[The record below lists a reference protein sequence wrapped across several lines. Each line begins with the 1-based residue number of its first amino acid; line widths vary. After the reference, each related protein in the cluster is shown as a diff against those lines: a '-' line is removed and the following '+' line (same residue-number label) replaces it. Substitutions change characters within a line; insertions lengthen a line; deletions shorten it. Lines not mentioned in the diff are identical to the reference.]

1 MKIKPWIFSIIILC
15 ILFVVACTPKKN
27 LIKYSKDY
35 VEVGKILNTVQ
46 LPYTLRFNNQNKELL
61 AVGFSHTYDINNPQL
76 SILKKLFQE
85 FNPDVTLNEGGQIT
99 KKFKDE
105 KEAVTANG
113 EPGMLKYL
121 SDLNN
126 KKLINGD
133 TPDSVEYKIMLSKYS
148 KDDLFLYYIMERL
161 IGPYLYGAHRDRSIE
176 DLYETVIQ
184 KWFINEGFPVDEDL
198 KTFAGYKKL
207 YHSKIGHDLEL
218 TINPDIELFD
228 YVNPD
233 CKYCSIGRA
242 SKILRDS
249 VLLEKINAELKTH
262 NKVMVVFGHG
272 HILAIEPALKKL
284 MEKQ

>member
-1 MKIKPWIFSIIILC
+1 MKLKSWIFSIIILC
-15 ILFVVACTPKKN
+15 VVACTSKKN
-27 LIKYSKDY
+27 LIQYSKDY
-35 VEVGKILNTVQ
+35 VEVGKLLNTVQ
-46 LPYTLRFNNQNKELL
+46 LPYTLKFNNQNKELL
-61 AVGFSHTYDINNPQL
+61 VVGFSHTYDINNPQL
-76 SILKKLFQE
+76 NILKELFQE
-85 FNPDVTLNEGGQIT
+85 FNPDVALNEGGQIT

-121 SDLNN
+121 SDLSN
-126 KKLINGD
+126 KELINGD

-148 KDDLFLYYIMERL
+148 KDDLLLYYIMERL
-161 IGPYLYGAHRDRSIE
+161 IGPYLYGAHRDKSIE
-176 DLYETVIQ
+176 DLYEMVIQ

-198 KTFAGYKKL
+198 RTFDGYKKL
-207 YHSKIGHDLEL
+207 YHAKIGYDLEL

-233 CKYCSIGRA
+233 CKYCLIGRT

-249 VLLEKINAELKTH
+249 VLLEKINTELKTH

-272 HILAIEPALKKL
+272 HILAIEPALKK
-284 MEKQ
+284 MMGKQ

>member
-1 MKIKPWIFSIIILC
+1 MKLKPCIFGITILC
-15 ILFVVACTPKKN
+15 MLFVVACTSKKN
-27 LIKYSKDY
+27 LIKYSRDY
-35 VEVGKILNTVQ
+35 VEVGKVLNTVQ
-46 LPYTLRFNNQNKELL
+46 LPYTLKFNNQNKELL

-76 SILKKLFQE
+76 SVLKKLFQE
-85 FNPDVTLNEGGQIT
+85 FNPDIILNEGGQIT
-99 KKFKDE
+99 RKFKDE

-121 SDLNN
+121 SDLSN
-126 KKLINGD
+126 KELLNGD
-133 TPDSVEYKIMLSKYS
+133 TPDSVEYKIMLGKYS

-198 KTFAGYKKL
+198 RTFAGYKKL
-207 YHSKIGHDLEL
+207 YHAKMGHELEL

-233 CKYCSIGRA
+233 CKYCLIGRT

-249 VLLEKINAELKTH
+249 VLLEKINTELKTH

-272 HILAIEPALKKL
+272 HILAVEPALKKM